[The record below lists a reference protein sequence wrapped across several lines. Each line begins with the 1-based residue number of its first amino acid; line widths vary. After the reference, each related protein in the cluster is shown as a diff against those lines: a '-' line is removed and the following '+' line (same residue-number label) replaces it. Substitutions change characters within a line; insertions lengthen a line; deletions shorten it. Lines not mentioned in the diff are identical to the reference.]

1 VSSER
6 ISKSSLPLRRVM
18 WSEIPSGKENK
29 YPVSGDLEG
38 TANLNRDS
46 QRERTVSVSSHHFL

>member
-6 ISKSSLPLRRVM
+6 NSKSSLPLRRVM
-18 WSEIPSGKENK
+18 WSEIPPGREDK

-38 TANLNRDS
+38 TANLSRDS
-46 QRERTVSVSSHHFL
+46 QQEQAIFA

>member
-6 ISKSSLPLRRVM
+6 ISKYSFPLRNVM
-18 WSEIPSGKENK
+18 WSEIPSGRENK

-38 TANLNRDS
+38 TANLSRDS
-46 QRERTVSVSSHHFL
+46 QQEQAIFA